1 MIISRDSVEAS
12 LSKYPNGEPLCLA
25 RVMNV
30 HKEVI
35 PPCTVT
41 RIDAHFD
48 KSDAHFD
55 KFEDRSEFDDL
66 IVEALQLEYSDS
78 IVVANTLVA
87 NNGRCFLIVINMTD
101 HNVKLD
107 PNQTLGVLS
116 EVGEIVP
123 SPLQPATFPGDPII
137 PGAEPQRYT
146 NPQIRS
152 LSNQKRPSG
161 LDEIIVKMPL
171 HLIEMFRKSIGEQPA
186 RTVVD

>member
-1 MIISRDSVEAS
+1 MIDVYVASIEDPLLLGLDFMVENKCKIDLEHNVMIISGDSVEAS
-12 LSKYPNGEPLCLA
+12 LSKYPNGEPLRLA

-35 PPCTVT
+35 PPYTVT
-41 RIDAHFD
+41 RI
-48 KSDAHFD
+48 DAHFD

-66 IVEALQLEYSDS
+66 VVEALQLEDSDS

-87 NNGRCFLIVINMTD
+87 NNGRCFLKVINMAD

-123 SPLQPATFPGDPII
+123 SPL
-137 PGAEPQRYT
+137 
-146 NPQIRS
+146 
-152 LSNQKRPSG
+152 
-161 LDEIIVKMPL
+161 
-171 HLIEMFRKSIGEQPA
+171 
-186 RTVVD
+186 